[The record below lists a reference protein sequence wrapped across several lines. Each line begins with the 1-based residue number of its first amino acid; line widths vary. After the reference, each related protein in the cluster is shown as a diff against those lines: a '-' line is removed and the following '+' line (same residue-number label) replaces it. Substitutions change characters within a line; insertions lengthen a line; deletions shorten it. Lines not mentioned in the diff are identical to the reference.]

1 MSSHVEKLSK
11 FRKLFLE
18 ECADHLLTL
27 ETFFHS
33 SNKSDDP
40 AFLRQLDEAFRAI
53 HSIKG
58 GAGMFGLERL
68 IPLAHAI
75 ESMLDEYRVSLVT
88 IEQDERKL
96 LLKATDCLSDLV
108 DAAVTGIDLPQLYES
123 SIVKAVEQSASN
135 SHHFCSKFQSIDPV
149 VEPKVFST
157 WHISF
162 RPGSDLFK
170 RGLEPLQIIRTLK
183 SLGDVE
189 VQVLTDAIP
198 DFYTFD
204 PANNY
209 LEWQFV
215 LKSHCSRNDI
225 EAVFEFSAAP
235 HELSITDLVDAK
247 SDSSCL
253 YPINTTTEEAS
264 TSVLQDTVVLQPS
277 AGEVGNAKTRS
288 IRVELERVDRLVN
301 LAGEIAISQGFVA
314 QHFDQT
320 FMNSH
325 PKLFYEIS
333 ALLGLVQ
340 NLQDC
345 VMSVRAQPLSSIFE
359 RMPRLV
365 RELSEQLGKPLE
377 LVCRGET
384 TEIDKSVLEQLVD
397 PIVHL
402 IRNAA
407 DHGIEPMAERTRV
420 GKKTMGAIS
429 LAAQHVGSRVEI
441 HVSDDGQGLDHDRIR
456 AKAIEQK
463 IVSADSQLSREE
475 IEQLMFMPGFSTA
488 DAVTTVSGR
497 GVGMDVVKKNIQQLG
512 GKIKVVS
519 KPGQGT
525 TFVLSLPLSLAVLEG
540 MVVRA
545 AGEQFV
551 IPTRNILEC
560 RGHWQAESRFVP
572 TAGRIM
578 TIRDQ
583 TVRIH
588 SLASLF
594 GKQSVADGNNVVIIT
609 RLPQD
614 SLAAFVVDEIV
625 GQQQVVV
632 KQLATHVGKGD
643 GLSGVS
649 VLGDG
654 SLALIVDLEEAANI
668 GHAQQLHPDSSFRFS
683 QSMPKAAAA

>member
-1 MSSHVEKLSK
+1 MTSHVEKLSK

-27 ETFFHS
+27 EAYFRS
-33 SNKSDDP
+33 SGSNGTSALP
-40 AFLRQLDEAFRAI
+40 GQLDEAFRAI

-68 IPLAHAI
+68 IPLAHAVEAI
-75 ESMLDEYRVSLVT
+75 LDDYRLSQSNIALDES
-88 IEQDERKL
+88 KL
-96 LLKATDCLSDLV
+96 LLKAIDCLSDLV
-108 DAAVTGIDLPQLYES
+108 DAAVAGIDLPQLYEAS
-123 SIVKAVEQSASN
+123 VVKAVEQAASTA
-135 SHHFCSKFQSIDPV
+135 HHTIVRADS
-149 VEPKVFST
+149 VEPEVLPEDPQV
-157 WHISF
+157 WHIAFKPSA
-162 RPGSDLFK
+162 DLFK

-183 SLGDVE
+183 LLGDLE
-189 VQVLTDAIP
+189 VQAQTNAIP
-198 DFYTFD
+198 DFHYFD
-204 PANNY
+204 PTKNY
-209 LEWQFV
+209 LAWQFV
-215 LKSHCSRNDI
+215 LISSCLRSDI

-235 HELSITDLVDAK
+235 HELSIKHEAELEHLPGLDTKVDDA
-247 SDSSCL
+247 L
-253 YPINTTTEEAS
+253 IPVA
-264 TSVLQDTVVLQPS
+264 QDTTVVQPPTS
-277 AGEVGNAKTRS
+277 ELGNAKTRS

-377 LVCRGET
+377 LVCCGET

-402 IRNAA
+402 VRNAA
-407 DHGIEPMAERTRV
+407 DHGIEAVAERIQA
-420 GKKTMGAIS
+420 GKKALGTIS
-429 LAAQHVGSRVEI
+429 LTAQHVGSRVEI
-441 HVSDDGQGLDHDRIR
+441 HVSDDGQGLDHERIR
-456 AKAIEQK
+456 TKAIAQK
-463 IVSADSQLSREE
+463 IVSPDAQLSREE

-512 GKIKVVS
+512 GKIKVIS

-540 MVVRA
+540 MVVKA
-545 AGEQFV
+545 AGEQFI

-572 TAGRIM
+572 GAGRIM
-578 TIRDQ
+578 TIRDE
-583 TVRIH
+583 TVRIY
-588 SLASLF
+588 SLASVF
-594 GKQSVADGNNVVIIT
+594 GRQPNTDENNVAIIT

-614 SLAAFVVDEIV
+614 TLAAFVVDEII

-632 KQLATHVGKGD
+632 KQLSAHVGKGD

-668 GHAQQLHPDSSFRFS
+668 GHAQQLHPTTTFRIS
-683 QSMPKAAAA
+683 HPSPEAVAA